1 MMERNEENSSNNIQ
15 FSVDEYAENKSEEQ
29 KIEMQNLNEDQEKNC
44 KRRNQ
49 R

>member
-29 KIEMQNLNEDQEKNC
+29 KLKC
-44 KRRNQ
+44 KI
-49 R
+49 